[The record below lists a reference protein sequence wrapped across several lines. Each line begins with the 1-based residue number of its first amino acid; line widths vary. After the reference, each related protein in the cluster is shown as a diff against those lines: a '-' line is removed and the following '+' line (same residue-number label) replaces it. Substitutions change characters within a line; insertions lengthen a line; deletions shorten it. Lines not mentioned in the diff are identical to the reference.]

1 MHKLNTNE
9 RNMFA
14 RTEQNDMERVVI
26 AKLLA
31 FKQTLTTGRRLS
43 SDLYHRFLL
52 DVLKDVLDEAINA
65 IPVVFPL
72 DEDQR
77 TVYDYHLYQQ
87 YVLFYLKNSDEVV
100 PETIQKLFAEND
112 RTLPNSNGIVL
123 QENQL
128 YSIQFDEQRKVTDI
142 LLIDNSSDSQA
153 YADLIFSIKSVTRS
167 RGNFSEIN
175 ITADATQQALIA
187 SILSIPNVKHPRSD
201 ELLVVINLIQTIEKS
216 IKSNLKNYRDCKR
229 MALEQGLI
237 FTILGGGGLLLQNG
251 VHLLLLYAAGKAV
264 TIAKITMLAYICGG
278 FLGCILAITVG
289 MALYF
294 YINERQYDMQL
305 TKLRGLVNQSKTY
318 NWEKEITSAMFEQFD
333 RVKETSS
340 GQVGTKLIG
349 DAISRKVGHIEM
361 NYPSMSVFFSHHAQ
375 EFHDLAPV
383 LRNALL

>member
-1 MHKLNTNE
+1 
-9 RNMFA
+9 
-14 RTEQNDMERVVI
+14 
-26 AKLLA
+26 
-31 FKQTLTTGRRLS
+31 
-43 SDLYHRFLL
+43 
-52 DVLKDVLDEAINA
+52 
-65 IPVVFPL
+65 
-72 DEDQR
+72 
-77 TVYDYHLYQQ
+77 
-87 YVLFYLKNSDEVV
+87 
-100 PETIQKLFAEND
+100 
-112 RTLPNSNGIVL
+112 
-123 QENQL
+123 
-128 YSIQFDEQRKVTDI
+128 
-142 LLIDNSSDSQA
+142 
-153 YADLIFSIKSVTRS
+153 
-167 RGNFSEIN
+167 
-175 ITADATQQALIA
+175 
-187 SILSIPNVKHPRSD
+187 
-201 ELLVVINLIQTIEKS
+201 
-216 IKSNLKNYRDCKR
+216 

-278 FLGCILAITVG
+278 FLGCILAITAG

-294 YINERQYDMQL
+294 YINERQCDMQL

>member
-1 MHKLNTNE
+1 
-9 RNMFA
+9 MFA

-187 SILSIPNVKHPRSD
+187 SILSIPIVKHPRSD

-264 TIAKITMLAYICGG
+264 TIAKITMLAYI
-278 FLGCILAITVG
+278 CILAITVG